1 MKKAFTLIEMM
12 IVVAVLTTLIT
23 LVFRLAANTD
33 DQTARVKTI
42 MRLQRLE
49 NCLSGFYAAFGSYP
63 PVALHGSR
71 DIYSEVNDVG
81 VQKDGGER
89 NENIWDDETLAWK
102 QVRAACKS
110 QPVACNFPFDDKE
123 YFQMMIEQWSE
134 QCKQVIDAAGSS
146 GLDEE
151 IVQQYSA
158 GFSGLSNQSGAAGEL
173 RRYQDVSEWRKVQ
186 LFRFGLMSYLLP
198 RYILMAASNPD
209 FYQFAQWDKNN
220 TRPHDPYT
228 GNEMTWNALNSI
240 SRDIADDDDGEREV
254 SRRNRNMIANIPTQK
269 VCARWL
275 PNLEGICTAPRS
287 RVIYGIAINS
297 EEQFPPT
304 PMVEV
309 SGAEPILKG
318 FPSDLFTPGGKDGF
332 SDQYLLDFISIQ
344 DGYGNDFYYYS
355 PSPHQRYQLWSAG
368 RDGKTFP
375 PWIAK
380 EDLPSEASELIHR
393 WTKDDIIQMSH

>member
-23 LVFRLAANTD
+23 LVFRLTANTD
-33 DQTARVKTI
+33 EQTARVKTI

-71 DIYSEVNDVG
+71 DIFSEVNDVG
-81 VQKDGGER
+81 VQKDNGER
-89 NENIWDDETLAWK
+89 NENIWNDEALAWK

-123 YFQMMIEQWSE
+123 MFQLMIEQWSE
-134 QCKQVIDAAGSS
+134 QCKQVIEAAGS
-146 GLDEE
+146 GIDQDT
-151 IVQQYSA
+151 INQYSA
-158 GFSGLSNQSGAAGEL
+158 GFSGLSNESGAAGEL
-173 RRYQDVSEWRKVQ
+173 SRYRGVSEWRTVQ

-198 RYILMAASNPD
+198 RYMLMTAANAD
-209 FYQFAQWDKNN
+209 FYDFAQWSKNN
-220 TRPHDPYT
+220 TNPCDPYT
-228 GNEMTWNALNSI
+228 GQQMTWNEINSI
-240 SRDIADDDDGEREV
+240 SRDIARDDDGEGDI
-254 SRRNRNMIANIPTQK
+254 SRRNRNRIGSIPTQK
-269 VCARWL
+269 VVARWL
-275 PNLEGICTAPRS
+275 PNLEGICFAPRN
-287 RVIYGIAINS
+287 RIIYGIDIS
-297 EEQFPPT
+297 ETDATFPPEPTVIMSGVT
-304 PMVEV
+304 PV
-309 SGAEPILKG
+309 LKN
-318 FPSDLFTPGGKDGF
+318 FPSDLFTPGGKEGY
-332 SDQYLLDFISIQ
+332 SDQYLLDFITVQ

-368 RDGKTFP
+368 KDGKTFP

-380 EDLPSEASELIHR
+380 EDLPSEASEIIHR